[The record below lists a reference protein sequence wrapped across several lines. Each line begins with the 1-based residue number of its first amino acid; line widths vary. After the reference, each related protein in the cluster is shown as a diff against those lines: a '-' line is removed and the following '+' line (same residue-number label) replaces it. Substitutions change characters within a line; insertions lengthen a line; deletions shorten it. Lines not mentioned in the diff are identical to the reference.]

1 MSQPDLQGARAL
13 ADREMVRHRLPGC
26 PIEAQPASLRV
37 GRCTAP
43 LAHELVTRHDAL
55 ARALAES
62 EKRVSKVIDAAE
74 RVMQWYDNH
83 EPWTP
88 GREFQALRSAL
99 DAAEEARWSEFDR
112 AALLEGESD
121 AR

>member
-1 MSQPDLQGARAL
+1 MNETVETITAVQALGVALSIPAGTMTMGECQDAAPAMLEHLQAMGF
-13 ADREMVRHRLPGC
+13 DIVQRE
-26 PIEAQPASLRV
+26 
-37 GRCTAP
+37 
-43 LAHELVTRHDAL
+43 L

-112 AALLEGESD
+112 AALLEGEHH
-121 AR
+121 AV